1 MSITGVNN
9 SLRDLLASRI
19 DQTIG
24 RPLDDNSSIATNVR
38 GMPNTSTAIPAA
50 TGKPA
55 SKSALTPQPPAGTD
69 PELWSVLTN
78 EERNFFANH
87 SSSGPLTYS
96 KVMMPNRQSSSA
108 IPAVRGGRVDIRA

>member
-1 MSITGVNN
+1 MSVTGVNN

-24 RPLDDNSSIATNVR
+24 RPLDNGSSNSTIAKPT
-38 GMPNTSTAIPAA
+38 TATTAVPAKTTA
-50 TGKPA
+50 GKQ
-55 SKSALTPQPPAGTD
+55 SALTPQAPAGTD

-87 SSSGPLTYS
+87 ASSGPLTYS
-96 KVMMPNRQSSSA
+96 KVMMPNRSTSSA